1 MMGSE
6 TPVDELAKQLEEAQ
20 ESCYAVQT
28 TLDLLKKDRNEYST
42 LCGVLARN
50 LDSVYLALENALQA
64 LDK

>member
-1 MMGSE
+1 MGSE
-6 TPVDELAKQLEEAQ
+6 VLDETLVKQLEEAQ

-50 LDSVYLALENALQA
+50 LDSVYQALEDARQVLG
-64 LDK
+64 K

>member
-1 MMGSE
+1 MMGNE
-6 TPVDELAKQLEEAQ
+6 IPADELAKQLEKAQ

-50 LDSVYLALENALQA
+50 LDSVYQALEDALQA